1 MAIVVLHPRGRVSAV
16 QERQMTTVL
25 DANVHNVAVDG
36 TFDDCQVRYHTTA
49 AAVPSHSA
57 THLHTDIHTHT
68 HTHTHAHTHTH
79 THIHTQEHRKSDSS
93 RM

>member
-25 DANVHNVAVDG
+25 DSNVHNVAVDG

-57 THLHTDIHTHT
+57 THLHTDIHTFIDT
-68 HTHTHAHTHTH
+68 HTHTHARTCTNA
-79 THIHTQEHRKSDSS
+79 HRESDSGL
-93 RM
+93 M